1 MQNVGE
7 GDPEDRAR
15 ALLGRMTG
23 EEKVAQLRS
32 IWVNFDKAR
41 GAFVLDPNFPQGPDI
56 RTALKDGIGHVTRPF
71 GTGHVPFKEGVK
83 ALNTLQKWLVEETR
97 LGIPAL
103 VHEECLAGVMALEG
117 TLFPD
122 AINLG
127 QTWEP
132 ELARR
137 IADSIRILMRRIGAH
152 QGLGPVADV
161 VRDARWGRV
170 EECVGEDP
178 YLVGVMVTNY
188 VRALQGDSLL
198 EGVVATPKHFAG
210 HSFGEGGRNHAP
222 VHIGLRELDD
232 IFLLPFEMAVKAG
245 GAQSIMSCYHDVDGV
260 PGSASR
266 FLLTEVLRERW
277 GFSGVVVS
285 DYFAIRFLRTRH
297 GLVADDAEAAARALH
312 AGLDIEL
319 PITECTPALP
329 EAVKRGL
336 ITQDEIDLSV
346 QRILA
351 QKFALGL
358 FEKPFVEEG
367 GPYVLKSDV
376 ELNREAADR
385 AIVLLKNNGILPLN
399 KPGRIALIGPSADD
413 QLALFGN
420 YHFPVTQRW
429 SGSGGVVPKVATT
442 LREALVAEFGA
453 AQVEYAQGCRILP
466 EADRKVYYVEAEPVP
481 DPNRDLVDMDTSGIA
496 AAAALAEKS
505 DVAIL
510 AVGDMSGLFGSGTV
524 GEGCDVDSLALPG
537 VQPALVDALLATG
550 TPTIVVLF
558 AGRPYDMSE
567 IEKRAA
573 AILFAGFPGAE
584 GAGAVARILSGKFN
598 PSAKLTVTFPKS
610 AGVQPMFY
618 NHKVLSGGLPRAE
631 YYKIVFPFGHGLSY
645 TRFDYA
651 DISVSRREWPIGER
665 IEIACTV
672 TNIGTLVG
680 AEIVQLYITDPVG
693 SIVRPV
699 IELKG
704 FRRVRLSPGESRRV
718 TFDLHSDMLSFT
730 GEDMRRI
737 VEPGE
742 IVLKI
747 GASSADIRLEQHV
760 RLVGK
765 VTETRPDRQM
775 FTGSNDRPLAG

>member
-1 MQNVGE
+1 VKFDE
-7 GDPEDRAR
+7 GS
-15 ALLGRMTG
+15 GSF
-23 EEKVAQLRS
+23 Q
-32 IWVNFDKAR
+32 
-41 GAFVLDPNFPQGPDI
+41 LDPSFQQAPDI
-56 RTALKDGIGHVTRPF
+56 RTALASGIGHLTRPH
-71 GTGHVPFKEGVK
+71 GTGHSPFKEGVK
-83 ALNTLQKWLVEETR
+83 ALNAVQKMLVEETR

-103 VHEECLAGVMALEG
+103 VHEECLAGVMAVDG

-132 ELARR
+132 EFALR
-137 IADSIRILMRRIGAH
+137 IADSIRGLMRRVGAH

-170 EECVGEDP
+170 EECIGEDP

-188 VRALQGDSLL
+188 VRGLQGDDLR

-232 IFLLPFEMAVKAG
+232 IFLLPFEMAVKIG
-245 GAQSIMSCYHDVDGV
+245 GAQSIMSCYHDIDGV

-277 GFSGVVVS
+277 GFTGVVVS

-297 GLVADDAEAAARALH
+297 GAAADDAEAAARALH
-312 AGLDIEL
+312 AGLDVEL

-336 ITQDEIDLSV
+336 ITQDEIDVSV
-346 QRILA
+346 QRVLA
-351 QKFALGL
+351 QKYALGL
-358 FEKPFVEEG
+358 FEKPLVDEG

-376 ELNREAADR
+376 ELNRETAHR
-385 AIVLLKNNGILPLN
+385 AIVLLKNDGILPLA
-399 KPGRIALIGPSADD
+399 KPGKIALIGPSADD

-429 SGSGGVVPKVATT
+429 SAAGGIVPDAAET
-442 LREALVAEFGA
+442 LRDALSAEFGA
-453 AQVEYAQGCRILP
+453 GKIEYAQGCRILP
-466 EADRKVYYVEAEPVP
+466 VNDRKVFFMENEPTP
-481 DPNRDLVDMDTSGIA
+481 DPSRLLVDPDTSGIA

-505 DVAIL
+505 DVAIV

-537 VQPALVDALLATG
+537 VQTQLVDAVLATG

-584 GAGAVARILSGKFN
+584 GAGAVARILSGKVN

-618 NHKVLSGGLPRAE
+618 NHKILSGGLPRAE
-631 YYKIVFPFGHGLSY
+631 YYTTVFPFGHGLGY
-645 TRFDYA
+645 ARFDYA
-651 DISVSRREWPIGER
+651 DIFVSRREWPIGER
-665 IEIACTV
+665 IEVSCTV
-672 TNIGTLVG
+672 TNVG
-680 AEIVQLYITDPVG
+680 KVAGEEIVQLYATDPVS

-704 FRRVRLSPGESRRV
+704 FRRVRLAPSESRRV

-730 GEDMRRI
+730 GENLRRI
-737 VEPGE
+737 VEPGY

-747 GASSADIRLEQHV
+747 GASSADIRLEERV
-760 RLVGK
+760 KLTGK
-765 VTETRPDRQM
+765 TAYTRPDRQM
-775 FTGSNDRPLAG
+775 VTGSHDRALPK